1 MEIKST
7 IELFSPQ
14 QGPIFSFF
22 ERKNCF
28 TPNIHSIKPYLA
40 FKQIVFNVMENPIVK
55 QKIKL
60 MRAAK
65 LLSIL
70 GKHGFEDL
78 KSKISEPSSTQAN
91 ANETAFP
98 PPDLFYE
105 RIRKA
110 LEDLGP
116 TYVKFGQ
123 TLSTREDLLPAELI
137 LELKKLQD
145 NVAPEDLSIYNW
157 LENELQ
163 SDWSELFE
171 HVEEQ
176 PFASASIAQVYKAT
190 LKNGDKVILK
200 VKRTGIRETVI
211 ADLLLLK
218 DIVNFLTNY
227 YPLIREI
234 NLPDIFN
241 AFEKNILE
249 ELSFHNERKNIAQF
263 AHNFADD
270 SRIECM
276 RAYPELSTDNLLCIS
291 WIDGCR
297 ITDQPALQQQQFDIE
312 KIVDAGLD
320 LYLIQVLEH
329 GLFHAD
335 PHPGNLLVTTESKIA
350 FIDLG
355 AMARLLPKD
364 KEQLENFIL
373 HFTSKDV
380 VNLIRTIKKM
390 SLRIEIKNEKV
401 LERDI
406 QSMFDMIDAQ
416 SLQELDIKAVFS
428 KFSKI
433 LNENNI
439 LMPDYV
445 YLLVRG
451 IVLIEGIGRALL
463 PDLNIIEKIQPYV
476 VKIISRRLS
485 TEYVSENLLQV
496 LKQLQSTLSTA
507 PNSLTSIFHQLEQGE
522 LNFQMNSKA
531 LDLLQKQQR
540 KDQSINRLLY
550 TSGALFI
557 GGCLL
562 AKIDQPNVW
571 GIPWISWALFG
582 ISALFFLLTWARK
595 ARIE

>member
-1 MEIKST
+1 
-7 IELFSPQ
+7 
-14 QGPIFSFF
+14 
-22 ERKNCF
+22 
-28 TPNIHSIKPYLA
+28 
-40 FKQIVFNVMENPIVK
+40 MENPIVK

-451 IVLIEGIGRALL
+451 IVLIEGIGRTLL

-476 VKIISRRLS
+476 LKIISRRLS
-485 TEYVSENLLQV
+485 PEYVSENLLQL

-507 PNSLTSIFHQLEQGE
+507 PDSLTSIFHQLDQGE
-522 LNFQMNSKA
+522 LNFQINSKA

-562 AKIDQPNVW
+562 VQVDQLSVW

-582 ISALFFLLTWARK
+582 ISALFFLLTWVRK

>member
-1 MEIKST
+1 
-7 IELFSPQ
+7 
-14 QGPIFSFF
+14 
-22 ERKNCF
+22 
-28 TPNIHSIKPYLA
+28 
-40 FKQIVFNVMENPIVK
+40 MENPIVK

-60 MRAAK
+60 MRAAN
-65 LLSIL
+65 LLRIL

-91 ANETAFP
+91 ANETAFS

-123 TLSTREDLLPAELI
+123 TLSTREDLLPTELI

-227 YPLIREI
+227 HPLIREI

-249 ELSFHNERKNIAQF
+249 ELSFHNERKNIVQF

-335 PHPGNLLVTTESKIA
+335 PHPGNLLVTTEGKIA

-355 AMARLLPKD
+355 SMARLLPKD

-451 IVLIEGIGRALL
+451 IVLIEGIGRTLL

-476 VKIISRRLS
+476 LKIISRRLS
-485 TEYVSENLLQV
+485 PEYVSENLLQL

-507 PNSLTSIFHQLEQGE
+507 PDSLTSIFHQLDQGE

-562 AKIDQPNVW
+562 VQVDQLSVW

-582 ISALFFLLTWARK
+582 ISALFFLLTWVRK

>member
-1 MEIKST
+1 M
-7 IELFSPQ
+7 
-14 QGPIFSFF
+14 
-22 ERKNCF
+22 
-28 TPNIHSIKPYLA
+28 
-40 FKQIVFNVMENPIVK
+40 K

-78 KSKISEPSSTQAN
+78 KSKISEPSSTQNN
-91 ANETAFP
+91 ASETAFS

-163 SDWSELFE
+163 ADWSELFE

-227 YPLIREI
+227 HPFIREI

-335 PHPGNLLVTTESKIA
+335 PHPGNLLVTTEGKIA

-451 IVLIEGIGRALL
+451 IVLIEGIGRTLL
-463 PDLNIIEKIQPYV
+463 PDLNIIEKIKPYV

-485 TEYVSENLLQV
+485 PEYVSENLLQV

-507 PNSLTSIFHQLEQGE
+507 PDSLTSIFHQLEQGE

-550 TSGALFI
+550 TSGAIFI

-562 AKIDQPNVW
+562 VQVDQLSVW

-582 ISALFFLLTWARK
+582 ISALFFLLTWVRK

>member
-1 MEIKST
+1 
-7 IELFSPQ
+7 
-14 QGPIFSFF
+14 
-22 ERKNCF
+22 
-28 TPNIHSIKPYLA
+28 
-40 FKQIVFNVMENPIVK
+40 MENPIVK

-451 IVLIEGIGRALL
+451 IVLIEGIGRTLL

-485 TEYVSENLLQV
+485 PEYVSENLLQL

-507 PNSLTSIFHQLEQGE
+507 PDSLTSIFHQLDQGE
-522 LNFQMNSKA
+522 LNFQINSKA

-562 AKIDQPNVW
+562 VQVDQLSVW

-582 ISALFFLLTWARK
+582 ISALFFLLTWVRK

>member
-1 MEIKST
+1 
-7 IELFSPQ
+7 
-14 QGPIFSFF
+14 
-22 ERKNCF
+22 
-28 TPNIHSIKPYLA
+28 
-40 FKQIVFNVMENPIVK
+40 MENPIVK

-60 MRAAK
+60 MRAAN
-65 LLSIL
+65 LLRIL

>member
-1 MEIKST
+1 
-7 IELFSPQ
+7 
-14 QGPIFSFF
+14 
-22 ERKNCF
+22 
-28 TPNIHSIKPYLA
+28 
-40 FKQIVFNVMENPIVK
+40 MENPIVK

-78 KSKISEPSSTQAN
+78 KSKISEPSSTQNN
-91 ANETAFP
+91 ASETAFS

-227 YPLIREI
+227 HPFIREI

-249 ELSFHNERKNIAQF
+249 ELSFHNERKNIVQF

-276 RAYPELSTDNLLCIS
+276 QAYPELSTDNLLCIS

-297 ITDQPALQQQQFDIE
+297 ITDQPALQQQQFNIE

-335 PHPGNLLVTTESKIA
+335 PHPGNLLVTTEGKIA

-451 IVLIEGIGRALL
+451 IVLIEGIGRTLL

-476 VKIISRRLS
+476 LKIISRRLS
-485 TEYVSENLLQV
+485 PEYVSENLLQL

-507 PNSLTSIFHQLEQGE
+507 PDSLTSIFHQLDQGE
-522 LNFQMNSKA
+522 LNFQINSKA

-562 AKIDQPNVW
+562 VQVDQLSVW

-582 ISALFFLLTWARK
+582 ISALFFLLTWVRK